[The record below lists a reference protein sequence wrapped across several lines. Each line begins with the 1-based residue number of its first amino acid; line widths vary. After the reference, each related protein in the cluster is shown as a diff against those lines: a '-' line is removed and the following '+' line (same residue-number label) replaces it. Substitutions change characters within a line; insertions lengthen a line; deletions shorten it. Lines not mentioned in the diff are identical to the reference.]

1 MQTRNLHRL
10 RLKRQGWPLRPPLSL
25 RWRGACGRRSP
36 VLWIMLRCSKGGV
49 MARDTI
55 LDAWCN
61 GYAAAQDG
69 AEGVEN
75 PYSQATKLAEV
86 WARARQK
93 SLNTRAHGL
102 PAPALHIR
110 LPLGIGHADK

>member
-1 MQTRNLHRL
+1 M
-10 RLKRQGWPLRPPLSL
+10 
-25 RWRGACGRRSP
+25 
-36 VLWIMLRCSKGGV
+36 LWIMLRRSNEGV

-61 GYAAAQDG
+61 GYGAAQDG

-75 PYSQATKLAEV
+75 PYPQGTKLAEV

-93 SLNTRAHGL
+93 SLNTQAHGL

-110 LPLGIGHADK
+110 LLLGIGHADK